1 MRSDLWWCVPG
12 FHSCTSPRQECVLTD
27 AVACPCAF
35 RGRWKNPG
43 KVDTADASD
52 CTLDQGGNSSRT
64 RTEDQQLETA
74 VPTWLGFCGENRQTV
89 STQWST
95 HTHTHTHT
103 QTQTLSHTRDIRP
116 GSSPNLWWWMY
127 TVTTVY
133 LLTEVI
139 ICSHDSPQTLNLLL
153 CITDTAGRGHR
164 GWWCMGEISC

>member
-1 MRSDLWWCVPG
+1 MCAWVSQLHLSQARVCPNRCCSMSVCVSGEMEESWQSGHCRCLWLHAGSGRKFLQDEDRGSTARDC
-12 FHSCTSPRQECVLTD
+12 
-27 AVACPCAF
+27 CANLA
-35 RGRWKNPG
+35 GLLRWKQ
-43 KVDTADASD
+43 A
-52 CTLDQGGNSSRT
+52 
-64 RTEDQQLETA
+64 
-74 VPTWLGFCGENRQTV
+74 NRVHTV
-89 STQWST
+89 KHT
-95 HTHTHTHT
+95 HTYTHTHT

-139 ICSHDSPQTLNLLL
+139 ICSHDSPQTLNPLL